1 MQKGAGRRVK
11 RLLYIDFRSVKL
23 ADEAL
28 KNSLLSDKL
37 ITEEQMQGQQV
48 NIALFRLFIEQYL
61 TNRTEVNEKQ
71 TLIVR
76 QVEATPSGLPIEF
89 YFFIKNSPD
98 IHYEHTLAD
107 IMEHIYAY
115 THAFGLTIYQQYPEQ

>member
-1 MQKGAGRRVK
+1 
-11 RLLYIDFRSVKL
+11 
-23 ADEAL
+23 
-28 KNSLLSDKL
+28 
-37 ITEEQMQGQQV
+37 MQGQQV

-89 YFFIKNSPD
+89 CFFIKNSPD

-107 IMEHIYAY
+107 IMEHVYAY